1 VSTPRRRMYASRVA
15 VAAGCVMSSMHPSIT
30 QATPTANTDRAP
42 SRAANVDSLE
52 IRMDRGIPGILAE
65 HKVPSVSIAH
75 IERGV
80 VVFASAYGEQSP
92 GVLATPRTL
101 YNIASLTK
109 PLSAEVVLRLVS
121 QGRVGLDEPMYR
133 YWTDPDIANDERRKL
148 LTPRIALSHQ
158 TGFPNWRRQTNHVL
172 TFKRNPGEAYGYSGE
187 GFMYLA
193 RFVQNKVGREFDS
206 LAQELVLTPTH
217 MSDTAYTQQ
226 PWFENRIAV
235 PTDANGRAL
244 APELTHHWNAAD
256 LVYTT
261 ANDYARFMIAV
272 MNGDGL
278 APEIAAER
286 TRVQAREGT
295 PKCSPVRVN
304 GCPEESGFGLGWEVI
319 KVAGETFLTHDGS
332 DDGVSTYAY
341 INVTQ
346 RSGTVILTN
355 SANGRAIVDP
365 ILTLLGSDVRF
376 VRCQR
381 DGFC

>member
-1 VSTPRRRMYASRVA
+1 MSTRQSRVYASRVA
-15 VAAGCVMSSMHPSIT
+15 IATGCAMIAMHASLIEANPATNADPGPITVAG
-30 QATPTANTDRAP
+30 D
-42 SRAANVDSLE
+42 DSLK

-75 IERGV
+75 IQRGV
-80 VVFASAYGEQSP
+80 VVFAGAYGEQSP
-92 GVLATPRTL
+92 GVPATPRTL

-121 QGRVGLDEPMYR
+121 QGRIGLDEPMYR

-148 LTPRIALSHQ
+148 LTPRLALSHQ
-158 TGFPNWRRQTNHVL
+158 TGFPNWRRQTSHVL

-187 GFMYLA
+187 GFMYLG
-193 RFVQNKVGREFDS
+193 RFVQNKVGSDFAS

-217 MSDTAYTQQ
+217 MADTAYTQQ

-235 PTDANGRAL
+235 PTDANGHAL
-244 APELTHHWNAAD
+244 SPEFTDQWNAAD

-272 MNGDGL
+272 MQGDGL
-278 APEIAAER
+278 TPQIAAER
-286 TRVQAREGT
+286 TRVQAPEGT

-304 GCPEESGFGLGWEVI
+304 GRPEESGFGLGWEVI
-319 KVAGETFLTHDGS
+319 KLAGDTVLTHDGS

-346 RSGTVILTN
+346 KSGTVILTN
-355 SANGRAIVDP
+355 SANGPSIVDP
-365 ILTLLGSDVRF
+365 ILILFGSDLKF
-376 VRCQR
+376 VHCQR

>member
-1 VSTPRRRMYASRVA
+1 MSTRRRCMYASRVA
-15 VAAGCVMSSMHPSIT
+15 IATGCVMVWMCLSLANANP
-30 QATPTANTDRAP
+30 AADADPAPNTAAGD
-42 SRAANVDSLE
+42 DSLKM
-52 IRMDRGIPGILAE
+52 RMDRGVPGILAE

-80 VVFASAYGEQSP
+80 VVFTGAYGEQSR
-92 GVLATPRTL
+92 GVPATPRTL

-121 QGRVGLDEPMYR
+121 QGRVSLDEPMYR

-193 RFVQNKVGREFDS
+193 RFVQAKVGSQFDS
-206 LAQELVLTPTH
+206 LAQELLLTPTH
-217 MSDTAYTQQ
+217 MSDTAYTQR
-226 PWFENRIAV
+226 PWFEKRIAV
-235 PTDANGRAL
+235 PTDTDGRAVT
-244 APELTHHWNAAD
+244 PELTDQWNAAD

-272 MNGDGL
+272 MKGDGL
-278 APEIAAER
+278 TPELAAER
-286 TRVQAREGT
+286 ARIQVHEGT
-295 PKCSPVRVN
+295 PRCSPVRVD

-319 KVAGETFLTHDGS
+319 KLAGETFLTHDGS
-332 DDGVSTYAY
+332 DDGVATYAY

-346 RSGTVILTN
+346 KSGTVILTN
-355 SANGRAIVDP
+355 STNGPSIVDP
-365 ILTLLGSDVRF
+365 ILILLGSDLKF
-376 VRCQR
+376 VHCQR